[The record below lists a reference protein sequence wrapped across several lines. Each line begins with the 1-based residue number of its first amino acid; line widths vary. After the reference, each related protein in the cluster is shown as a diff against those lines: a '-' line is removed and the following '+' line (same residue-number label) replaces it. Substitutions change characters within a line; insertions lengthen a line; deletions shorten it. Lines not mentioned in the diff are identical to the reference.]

1 MSPAEIV
8 AAESSFSFNFC
19 SNSVNLVLTAAEEE
33 EEENDEETSS
43 LISLPVF
50 SNMPN

>member
-1 MSPAEIV
+1 V
-8 AAESSFSFNFC
+8 LTAA
-19 SNSVNLVLTAAEEE
+19 SVNLVLTAAEDKDEDKDEEAEEE

-43 LISLPVF
+43 LISLPVL